1 MLLLGGGYIPHT
13 IPQFLAA
20 LSVAGSFLNVVGGF
34 VITQRMLAMFRRPTD
49 PEEYQYLY
57 AIPGAI
63 FTGGLVYAASSG
75 AAGLVQAGYLAS
87 SLLCIGSLAGL
98 SSQVTARQGNSLG
111 MLGVGAGFMTSLV
124 AGGFGAPVLTQF
136 AVLAGAGGAA
146 GAYIGQ
152 RISPIELPQTVAA
165 LHSVVG
171 IAAVLTSVAS
181 VFSGGA
187 HDPLHLVIAY
197 LGVMVGGITFTGS
210 LVAFGKLAG
219 RISSKPLLLPNRHL
233 VNGGL
238 LAGNV
243 ALLSP
248 FLAHASSSAAIA
260 SACLLASA
268 SRFLA

>member
-1 MLLLGGGYIPHT
+1 LGGGYIPHT
-13 IPQFLAA
+13 IPQLFAA
-20 LSVAGSFLNVVGGF
+20 ISVAASFLNVVGGF

-57 AIPGAI
+57 AVPGAL
-63 FTGGLVYAASSG
+63 FAGGMVYAATSG

-98 SSQVTARQGNSLG
+98 SSQITARQGNSLG
-111 MLGVGAGFMTSLV
+111 MLGVGAGFLTSLV
-124 AGGFGAPVLTQF
+124 AGGFAAPVLTQF

-146 GAYIGQ
+146 GAYIGG

-165 LHSVVG
+165 LHSIVG

-181 VFSGGA
+181 VFSGA
-187 HDPLHLVIAY
+187 VHDPLHLVIAY
-197 LGVMVGGITFTGS
+197 LGVLVGGITVTGS

-219 RISSKPLLLPNRHL
+219 RLSSKPLLLPNRHL

-238 LAGNV
+238 LASNV
-243 ALLSP
+243 GFLSA
-248 FLAHASSSAAIA
+248 FLSYAPTSTLIA
-260 SACLLASA
+260 SGCLLASA
-268 SRFLA
+268 WSHFRL